1 MNVIGGN
8 GMVKIKN
15 KKEFTKKEL
24 AHFLADNLEVE
35 EYTKEN
41 DIKYK
46 ENGLYISNDEISITG
61 TNYILSFYD
70 NGPELD
76 IKAKD
81 FDLFEVTVEEE
92 ITEET
97 EVPLLL
103 EVRNNLP
110 TDISTV
116 AHRNEKI
123 SRILD
128 KKLDRVGIITMTIHK
143 INPDGTTTLL
153 WTKEGGMQ

>member
-1 MNVIGGN
+1 
-8 GMVKIKN
+8 MVKIKN

-46 ENGLYISNDEISITG
+46 ENGLYTSNDGISITG
-61 TNYILSFYD
+61 TNHILSFYD

-81 FDLFEVTVEEE
+81 FDLFEVAVEEE
-92 ITEET
+92 VTEET
-97 EVPLLL
+97 EIPLLL
-103 EVRNNLP
+103 EVRNNL
-110 TDISTV
+110 TVGISTV
-116 AHRNEKI
+116 AHRKEKI
-123 SRILD
+123 SRILE

-143 INPDGTTTLL
+143 INEDGTTTLL
-153 WTKEGGMQ
+153 WTREGGMQ